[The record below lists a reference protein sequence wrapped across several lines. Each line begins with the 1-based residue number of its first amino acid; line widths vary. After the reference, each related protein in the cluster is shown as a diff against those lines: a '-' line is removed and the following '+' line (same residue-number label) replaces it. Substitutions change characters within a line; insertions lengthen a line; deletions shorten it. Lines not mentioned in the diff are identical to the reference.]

1 MDQVN
6 KALAPVNKFFKGNV
20 QMIDLVLL
28 GLVVFMVL
36 PVDRL
41 LNVNFQSRIEGML
54 KNLVTNPIVMAVMA
68 VVVYSAYGVDDANSF
83 CSCIIPF
90 TQIINALNIK

>member
-20 QMIDLVLL
+20 QMINLVLL

-68 VVVYSAYGVDDANSF
+68 VVVYSAYGVDDKFFVLVLFLLHRLSMH
-83 CSCIIPF
+83 
-90 TQIINALNIK
+90 

>member
-20 QMIDLVLL
+20 QMINLVLL

-54 KNLVTNPIVMAVMA
+54 KNLVTNPIIMAVMA
-68 VVVYSAYGVDDANSF
+68 VVVYSAYGVDDKFFVLVLFLLHRLSMH
-83 CSCIIPF
+83 
-90 TQIINALNIK
+90 

>member
-6 KALAPVNKFFKGNV
+6 KALTPVNNFFKGNV
-20 QMIDLVLL
+20 QMINLVLL

-68 VVVYSAYGVDDANSF
+68 VVVYSAYGVDDKFFVLVLFLLHRLSMH
-83 CSCIIPF
+83 
-90 TQIINALNIK
+90 

>member
-6 KALAPVNKFFKGNV
+6 KALAPVNKLFKGNV
-20 QMIDLVLL
+20 QTINLVLL
-28 GLVVFMVL
+28 CLVVFMVL

-68 VVVYSAYGVDDANSF
+68 VVVYSAYGVDDKFFVLVLFLLHRLSMH
-83 CSCIIPF
+83 
-90 TQIINALNIK
+90 